1 MLDKIKNPADVKKLS
16 IPHLGELAD
25 EVRARIIEVTA
36 QNGGHIAPSLGAT
49 DLAISVLKI
58 FDPLKDRIVWDVGH
72 QSYAYKI
79 LTGRN
84 EEFSSLRQ
92 FQGLSGFNKIAES
105 KYDAFGV
112 GHASTSISAALGIA
126 TAKKMQG
133 DKHHAIAII
142 GDGALTGGV
151 ALEALNHAGDAQLK
165 NLIVILNDNAMSI
178 SKSVGAMQASLTNL
192 LVSRSYNFIRKIV
205 WKFVQFFPYRIRR
218 RLIMSA
224 RRLEENMV
232 NTLAPETI
240 FEGLGFKYVG
250 PIDGHSIPRLVKI
263 LRKAKQNVEGP
274 ILLHVVTRKG
284 KGYKPAESD
293 ACRFHGLG
301 PFEVESGKSVS
312 QKSESYSNIFGNK
325 LIDLA
330 RKDDK
335 IVAIT
340 AAMTAGTGL
349 TDFAAEF
356 PDRLFDVGIAEQHA
370 LTFAAGLVTEG
381 IKPFVAIYSTFTQR
395 AFDQLIHD
403 VALQNLPIVLCL
415 DRAGLVG
422 DDGATH
428 HGVFDL
434 SYLNL
439 IPNWQILAPAN
450 AEELQEMMEYAA
462 DYDKGPIAIRYPRG
476 SALHAKQ
483 PYQKFVPG
491 KFEIVQTGK
500 QVALIGVGKAFAR
513 AEYCAKMLQEKYSD
527 FTPTL
532 INARTVK
539 PVDEASLENLEADY
553 IFTFEDNALIGGFGS
568 TIKSYFAD
576 KAAKVYSFGIPDRF
590 IEHGEVA
597 LLEKANQLSAE
608 QIWSQIEKILPYE

>member
-16 IPHLGELAD
+16 IPKLGELAKH
-25 EVRARIIEVTA
+25 VRARIIEVTA

-49 DLAISVLKI
+49 DLAISVLKV
-58 FDPLKDRIVWDVGH
+58 FEPLKDRIVWDVGH

-79 LTGRN
+79 LTERN
-84 EEFSSLRQ
+84 EEFSTLRQ
-92 FQGLSGFNKIAES
+92 FRGLSGFNKIAES

-133 DKHHAIAII
+133 DHHHAVAII

-205 WKFVQFFPYRIRR
+205 WKFVQFFPYRLRR

-274 ILLHVVTRKG
+274 ILIHVVTKKG
-284 KGYKPAESD
+284 KGYEPAECD
-293 ACRFHGLG
+293 ASRFHGLG
-301 PFEVESGKSVS
+301 PFHVESGKSVS
-312 QKSESYSNIFGNK
+312 QKAPSYSNIFGDK
-325 LIDLA
+325 LIELA

-349 TDFAAEF
+349 TNFCKEF
-356 PDRLFDVGIAEQHA
+356 PDRIFDVGIAEQHA
-370 LTFAAGLVTEG
+370 VTFAGGLVTEG
-381 IKPFVAIYSTFTQR
+381 IKPFVAVYSTFTQR

-403 VALQNLPIVLCL
+403 IALQNLPIVLCL

-428 HGVFDL
+428 HGAFDL

-450 AEELQEMMEYAA
+450 AEELEAMMDYAA
-462 DYDKGPIAIRYPRG
+462 GYDKGPIAIRYPRG
-476 SALHAKQ
+476 TALHATQ
-483 PYQKFVPG
+483 PFTKFQPG
-491 KFEIVQTGK
+491 KFEIVQSGK
-500 QVALIGVGKAFAR
+500 KVAFIGVGKAFAQ
-513 AEYCAKMLQEKYSD
+513 AQYCANLFQQKYSD
-527 FTPTL
+527 SQPSL

-539 PVDEASLENLEADY
+539 PLDEASLDNLPADY
-553 IFTFEDNALIGGFGS
+553 IFTFEDNALLGGFGS
-568 TIKSYFAD
+568 SIKSYYAA
-576 KAAKVYSFGIPDRF
+576 KSAKVYAFGLPDKF

-597 LLEKANQLSAE
+597 LLEKANQLDAE
-608 QIWSQIEKILPYE
+608 QIWAQIEEILPHE